1 MPKKEIDPFGLNKA
15 INWDKLEDPKVL
27 KELEELFEE
36 EEKFLKE
43 ISSKR
48 QASSSKLQARPALI
62 RTQLKSIINLER
74 KNYENIKT
82 RMAGQS

>member
-48 QASSSKLQARPALI
+48 QASSSKLQAPAGLNDA
-62 RTQLKSIINLER
+62 T
-74 KNYENIKT
+74 IKK
-82 RMAGQS
+82 

>member
-48 QASSSKLQARPALI
+48 QASSAKLQAPAGLNDA
-62 RTQLKSIINLER
+62 TII
-74 KNYENIKT
+74 K
-82 RMAGQS
+82 